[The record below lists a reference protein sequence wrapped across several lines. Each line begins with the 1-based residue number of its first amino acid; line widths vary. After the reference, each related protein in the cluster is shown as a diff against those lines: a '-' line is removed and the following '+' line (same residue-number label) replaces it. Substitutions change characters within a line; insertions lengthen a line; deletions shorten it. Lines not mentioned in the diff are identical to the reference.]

1 LGWIGALDEIWK
13 RTTLGRR
20 WKTPG
25 AIESNLGVAMS
36 FCTFS
41 PGRKVFLNVLYF
53 CTEGVYAQKK
63 KKIPLKKKEEKTWV
77 LLLPDSTPAS
87 F

>member
-1 LGWIGALDEIWK
+1 
-13 RTTLGRR
+13 
-20 WKTPG
+20 
-25 AIESNLGVAMS
+25 
-36 FCTFS
+36 
-41 PGRKVFLNVLYF
+41 VLLLIN
-53 CTEGVYAQKK
+53 AQKK